1 MKSRVI
7 RLGAAALLAVLVTF
21 IFFGRGA
28 SGIGPGTPAPEL
40 KGGPWLNSEPLK
52 LKDLRGK
59 VVLIKMWTFG

>member
-7 RLGAAALLAVLVTF
+7 RLGAAALFAVLVTF
-21 IFFGRGA
+21 FFFGRGA